1 MQPTEKKDF
10 NKEAA
15 QWDANPGRVKLANEV
30 ADAIIREIVPA
41 GDMDVLDFGC
51 GTGLVT
57 LRLQPLVKTIRGVDS
72 SQGMLDVLQDKI
84 RTQGLRNVEAR
95 FVDFDKGGRIEG
107 RFHLL
112 VSSMTLHHVPDTA
125 ALFKQWHD
133 LLLPGGRLCF
143 ADLDAEDGSFHG
155 DNTGVFHL
163 GFDRARLK
171 SLLLAAGFRDIR
183 DTTATTMMRDVEGKG
198 KREFPVFLIAA
209 QKST

>member
-1 MQPTEKKDF
+1 MQPVEKKDF

-30 ADAIIREIVPA
+30 ADAIIREVMPA
-41 GDMDVLDFGC
+41 SDMDVLDFGC

-57 LRLQPLVKTIRGVDS
+57 LRLQPLVRTITGVDS
-72 SQGMLDVLQDKI
+72 SQGMLGVLDAKI
-84 RTQGLRNVEAR
+84 RTQGLKNVETR

-125 ALFKQWHD
+125 RLFKQWHE
-133 LLLPGGRLCF
+133 LLLPGGQLCF

-163 GFDRARLK
+163 GFDRDHLK
-171 SLLLAAGFRDIR
+171 KLLLATGFRDIR
-183 DTTATTMMRDVEGKG
+183 DTTSTTMMRDVEGKG
-198 KREFPVFLIAA
+198 KREFPVFLIIAR
-209 QKST
+209 K

>member
-84 RTQGLRNVEAR
+84 RTQGLRNVEVR
-95 FVDFDKGGRIEG
+95 FVDFDKGDRIEG

-163 GFDRARLK
+163 GFDRAHLK

-183 DTTATTMMRDVEGKG
+183 DTTATTMMRDVEGQG

-209 QKST
+209 QK

>member
-1 MQPTEKKDF
+1 MQPVEKKDF

-30 ADAIIREIVPA
+30 ADAIIREVMPA
-41 GDMDVLDFGC
+41 SDMDVLDFGC

-57 LRLQPLVKTIRGVDS
+57 LRLQPLVRTITGVDS
-72 SQGMLDVLQDKI
+72 SQGMLGVLDAKI
-84 RTQGLRNVEAR
+84 RTQGLKNVETR

-125 ALFKQWHD
+125 RLFKQWHE
-133 LLLPGGRLCF
+133 LLLPGGQLCF

-163 GFDRARLK
+163 GFDRDHLK
-171 SLLLAAGFRDIR
+171 KLLLATGFRDIR
-183 DTTATTMMRDVEGKG
+183 DTTSTTMMRDIEGKG
-198 KREFPVFLIAA
+198 KREFPVFLIIAR
-209 QKST
+209 K